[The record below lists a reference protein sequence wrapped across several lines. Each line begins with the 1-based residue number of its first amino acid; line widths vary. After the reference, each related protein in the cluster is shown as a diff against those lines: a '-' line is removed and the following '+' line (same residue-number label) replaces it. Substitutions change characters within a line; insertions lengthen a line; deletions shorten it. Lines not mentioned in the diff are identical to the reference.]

1 MDGYIG
7 IFDSGVG
14 GLTVAKEI
22 FQLLPYEDVVYLGDT
37 ARVPYGT
44 KSPETV
50 RKFALQCL
58 SFLSK
63 FKLKLIVVACNTVSS
78 TAIDILKENTDIP
91 IIDVIGPGAN
101 AAVESTKTDC
111 IAVIGTKATIS
122 SDAYIKAIHSINKDI
137 IVYQQAC
144 PLFVPIVE
152 EGWQNDEITLTVAHR
167 YLDYL
172 LDKNIDT
179 VVLGCTHYPLL
190 KSVLRKVFGDGVNLI
205 DSAYQTGLTVHNLL
219 KSTGNLKEEEKRRPE
234 KLFFVTDIPKDFQ
247 KIATN
252 FLDLDTIDIEKVDI
266 TGE

>member
-14 GLTVAKEI
+14 GLTVAKEV
-22 FQLLPYEDVVYLGDT
+22 FQILPYEDVVYLGDT
-37 ARVPYGT
+37 ARLPYGA

-50 RKFALQCL
+50 QRFALQCL
-58 SFLSK
+58 SFLST
-63 FKLKLIVVACNTVSS
+63 FPLKIVVVACNTVSS
-78 TAIDILKENTDIP
+78 TALDILKEKADVP

-101 AAVESTKTDC
+101 AAVKSTRTGC

-122 SDAYIKAIHSINKDI
+122 SEAYIRVIHSIDKDI

-152 EGWQNDEITLTVAHR
+152 EGWQNDEIALIVAHR

-190 KSVLRKVFGDGVNLI
+190 KSVLREVFGDSVNLI
-205 DSAYQTGLTVHNLL
+205 DSAYQTGLTVHNML
-219 KSTGNLKEEEKRRPE
+219 KSTGNLKKKKDRKPE
-234 KLFFVTDIPKDFQ
+234 RLFYVTDIPNDFN

-252 FLDLDTIDIEKVDI
+252 FLDYDTIDVEKVDI

>member
-1 MDGYIG
+1 MREYIG
-7 IFDSGVG
+7 IFDSGIG
-14 GLTVAKEI
+14 GLTVAKEV

-37 ARVPYGT
+37 ARLPYGS

-50 RKFALQCL
+50 RRFALQCL

-78 TAIDILKENTDIP
+78 NALDILKDETEVP
-91 IIDVIGPGAN
+91 IIDVIKPGVD
-101 AAVESTKTDC
+101 AAIESTKTGC
-111 IAVIGTKATIS
+111 IAVIGTKATILS
-122 SDAYIKAIHSINKDI
+122 NSYINLIYSINKDI

-152 EGWQNDEITLTVAHR
+152 EGWQNDDIALTVAHR
-167 YLDYL
+167 YLEYL

-190 KSVLRKVFGDGVNLI
+190 KGALKKVFGKGVNLI
-205 DSAYQTGLTVHNLL
+205 DSAYQTGLAVRNLL
-219 KSTGNLKEEEKRRPE
+219 KSKGILKDKGESKPE
-234 KLFFVTDIPKDFQ
+234 RLFFVTDIPNDFQ

-252 FLDLDTIDIEKVDI
+252 FLDCSKIDIEKVDI